1 MITIQAQGGPWLL
14 AALLSLSLASCAQN
28 PPVPAPEP
36 GPPPVGAVTL
46 MTTAQPPREDL
57 QLNIGVRVFEN
68 ASQDLRTTPVNETT
82 FARIRTMET
91 HYLPVV
97 LRNTLMASNQ
107 WGVVRVLPE
116 DDPSVDLLI
125 RGTIIESSGASLTL
139 HVQATDSSGREWLD
153 RVYSGRAYSMHYQ
166 QTPSA
171 MGDGPREEMK
181 DPFLDVYAQIANDLL
196 TAKTERTER
205 DIETLIHIS
214 ELNHA
219 ADLSPDAFDAM
230 LGSDGQGRLSLARL
244 PAGNDPM
251 LARVAAMRE
260 RHHIFID
267 TIDEYYDALYL
278 DVKHLYDLWRQYS
291 HDQVVEAQTSRRRAR
306 NSMQSADNFEVLRRN
321 YDRYRWAKIFEQEFV
336 GLAAGFVNETA
347 PAVLELNRR
356 VHGLAGSVEEQYAQ
370 WRELLRALFELET
383 GGVFQGDDDDRLPIS
398 P

>member
-1 MITIQAQGGPWLL
+1 MLETRATHGSWLL
-14 AALLSLSLASCAQN
+14 AALLSLGLASCSHN
-28 PPVPAPEP
+28 PPPPEPAP

-46 MTTAQPPREDL
+46 MTTAQPPPEDL
-57 QLNIGVRVFEN
+57 QLDVGVRVFGNE
-68 ASQDLRTTPVNETT
+68 SQDLGITPINEET
-82 FARIRTMET
+82 FARIRAMEK

-97 LRNTLMASNQ
+97 LRNTLVASNH

-125 RGTIIESSGASLTL
+125 RGTIIESSGATLTL
-139 HVQATDSSGREWLD
+139 HVQATDSSGHDWLD

-166 QTPSA
+166 QTPA
-171 MGDGPREEMK
+171 GMGDVPTEEMK
-181 DPFLDVYAQIANDLL
+181 DPFRDVYAQIANDLL
-196 TAKTERTER
+196 MARMELTER

-219 ADLSPDAFDAM
+219 SDLSPDAFDAM
-230 LGSDGQGRLSLARL
+230 LRPDEQGRLTLARL
-244 PAGNDPM
+244 PADNDPM

-347 PAVLELNRR
+347 PAVLELSRR
-356 VHGLAGSVEEQYAQ
+356 VHGLTGSVEEQYAQ

-383 GGVFQGDDDDRLPIS
+383 GGVFADDP
-398 P
+398 